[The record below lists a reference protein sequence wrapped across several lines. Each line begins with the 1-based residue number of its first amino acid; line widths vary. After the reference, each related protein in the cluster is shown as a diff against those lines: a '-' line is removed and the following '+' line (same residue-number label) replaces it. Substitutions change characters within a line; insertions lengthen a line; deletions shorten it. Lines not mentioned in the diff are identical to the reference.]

1 VARQPLLVAYGLRGG
16 KRLTASPLAD
26 VPPTTRVPLSP
37 LGDPHAS
44 LYRLLGRATGS
55 ARPLHVFSTRPL
67 HALCTPS
74 ARPMRVLCARPAG
87 RTWHCR
93 WMHESHDWTRLQAY
107 DRDHVWH
114 PYAPLPSQRPAIPV
128 VSASGVRLR
137 LADGHE
143 LVDAMASWWTAI
155 WGYRHPV
162 LDAAVQDQL
171 GRMSHVMFGGLTHAP
186 AIELAQRLVS
196 MAPQGLENVFFADS
210 GSVSVEVALKTAI
223 QYQRNASRP
232 EKARFLALSGGYHGD
247 TFGAMSV
254 CDPVGGMHH
263 LFADV
268 LPQQLFAP
276 RPLAG
281 PGVDPGWEAEVRD
294 LVDRNSDQIAAVIC
308 EPIAQGAGGMWFYD
322 PGYVGVLREV
332 CDEYGLLLVLDEI
345 ATGFGRTGALF
356 AADLA
361 GISPDIMC
369 VGKAL
374 TGGYMGMAAM
384 LCTAE
389 VAHVVSGG
397 EAGCLMHGP
406 TFMANPLACAA
417 ALAST
422 GLLATGDWRQQVERV
437 HAGLRQGLSPA
448 LALPG
453 VSDVRVLGAIGV
465 IQLDHQVDVAA
476 ATDAAVGRGAW
487 VRPFRDLIY
496 TMPAYVTP
504 DADLATIGAALTAA
518 AEVG

>member
-1 VARQPLLVAYGLRGG
+1 MDE
-16 KRLTASPLAD
+16 T
-26 VPPTTRVPLSP
+26 
-37 LGDPHAS
+37 
-44 LYRLLGRATGS
+44 
-55 ARPLHVFSTRPL
+55 
-67 HALCTPS
+67 
-74 ARPMRVLCARPAG
+74 
-87 RTWHCR
+87 
-93 WMHESHDWTRLQAY
+93 HDWARLESY

-114 PYAPLPSQRPAIPV
+114 PYAPLPAQHPTLPV
-128 VSASGVRLR
+128 VAASGVRIR
-137 LADGHE
+137 LADGRE

-155 WGYRHPV
+155 WGYQHPV

-186 AIELAQRLVS
+186 AIELAQRLAA
-196 MAPQGLENVFFADS
+196 MAPQGMENVFFADS

-223 QYQRNASRP
+223 QYQRNAGHP
-232 EKARFLALSGGYHGD
+232 EKARFLALTGGYHGD

-254 CDPVGGMHH
+254 CDPIGGMHH

-276 RPLAG
+276 RPPGG
-281 PGVDPGWEAEVRD
+281 PEVDPGWEAEVRD
-294 LVDRNSDQIAAVIC
+294 IAERHSDQIAAVIC
-308 EPIAQGAGGMWFYD
+308 EPVVQGAGGMWFYD
-322 PGYVGVLREV
+322 PGYVRVLREV
-332 CDEYGLLLVLDEI
+332 CDEHRFLLVLDEI
-345 ATGFGRTGALF
+345 ATGFGRTGAMF

-361 GISPDIMC
+361 GVSPDIMC
-369 VGKAL
+369 VGKAM
-374 TGGYMGMAAM
+374 TGGYMSLAAM
-384 LCTAE
+384 LCTSQ
-389 VAHVVSGG
+389 VAHVVSRG

-406 TFMANPLACAA
+406 TFMANPLACTA

-422 GLLATGDWRQQVERV
+422 DLLATSEWRQEVERV

-448 LALPG
+448 VSLPG

-476 ATDAAVGRGAW
+476 ATDAAVERGAW

-496 TMPAYVTP
+496 AMPPYITP
-504 DADLATIGAALTAA
+504 DADLATIGAALIAA